1 MYSYPF
7 SGTLFENILAIDVHT
22 WHQPMQD
29 RFLYLYIKI
38 QKNKTLI
45 KCFKKCSKLGGKLSS
60 LVKMF

>member
-7 SGTLFENILAIDVHT
+7 SGALLESILAFDVHT

-29 RFLYLYIKI
+29 RSLYLYIKI
-38 QKNKTLI
+38 QKKPY
-45 KCFKKCSKLGGKLSS
+45 KMFKNCSKLGEKLSS